1 MMIDLDIE
9 RDERLAAIAA
19 ERNAAVSDT
28 FPLKFRGRVVCQLPT
43 ELPLDVL
50 EPLTH
55 VAVDLGLIVRTAL
68 DAARIK
74 DPNAANMAVLDMVI
88 DQLVINKQLPDQ
100 VMAAVK
106 EMAVRLLGEQGFDD
120 FFALRPAL
128 PDMVALVKG
137 LGRAYGL
144 RLGESSPSSGSSSGG
159 TTSMPTLPTTTPDS
173 IPEELGSVPASPASS
188 ESGGYSPE
196 RIASPLTPSST

>member
-1 MMIDLDIE
+1 MIDLDID

-28 FPLKFRGRVVCQLPT
+28 FPLKFRGQIVCELPS

-68 DAARIK
+68 DAARSK
-74 DPNAANMAVLDMVI
+74 DPDAANIALLDMVI
-88 DQLVINKQLPDQ
+88 DQLVINKKLPDQ
-100 VMAAVK
+100 VMAAVHK
-106 EMAVRLLGEQGFDD
+106 MAVRLLSEQGFAD

-137 LGRAYGL
+137 LMRAYGL

-159 TTSMPTLPTTTPDS
+159 TTSTTPLPITTPDS
-173 IPEELGSVPASPASS
+173 TPEELGSAPVSPDSS
-188 ESGGYSPE
+188 ESGGYSLEQKGSLPM
-196 RIASPLTPSST
+196 PS

>member
-1 MMIDLDIE
+1 MMIDLDID

-68 DAARIK
+68 DAARVQ
-74 DPNAANMAVLDMVI
+74 DPNAATMAVLDMVI
-88 DQLVINKQLPDQ
+88 DQLVINKKLPDQ
-100 VMAAVK
+100 VMAAVHQ
-106 EMAVRLLGEQGFDD
+106 MAVRLLGEQGFAD
-120 FFALRPAL
+120 FFALRPAV

-137 LGRAYGL
+137 LLRAYGL
-144 RLGESSPSSGSSSGG
+144 RLGESSPSSDSSSGG
-159 TTSMPTLPTTTPDS
+159 TTSTPTLPTTTPDS
-173 IPEELGSVPASPASS
+173 SPGEPGAGPDSPASS
-188 ESGGYSPE
+188 GSGGYSPE
-196 RIASPLTPSST
+196 RIASPLMPSST

>member
-1 MMIDLDIE
+1 MIDLDID
-9 RDERLAAIAA
+9 RAQRLETIAA

-28 FPLKFRGRVVCQLPT
+28 FPLRFRGGIVCELPS

-68 DAARIK
+68 DAARAS
-74 DPNAANMAVLDMVI
+74 DPNAANMALLDMVI
-88 DQLVINKQLPDQ
+88 DQLVINKKLPDQ
-100 VMAAVK
+100 VMAAVHQ
-106 EMAVRLLGEQGFDD
+106 MAVRLFGEQGFAD

-128 PDMVALVKG
+128 PDMVALFKG
-137 LGRAYGL
+137 LAREYGL

-159 TTSMPTLPTTTPDS
+159 TTSTTPSPTTTPGS
-173 IPEELGSVPASPASS
+173 SLGEPGGGPASLDSS
-188 ESGGYSPE
+188 AFGGYSSE
-196 RIASPLTPSST
+196 QKDSPLTPSSG